1 AAMKALDAM
10 NGVVEHASEQEIADA
25 AARADRTGLYVC
37 PHTAVAL
44 VAARKLRERGVIA
57 RSDRVVVVS
66 TASALKFT
74 EFKVGTHE
82 GTLPRGVGDGVIPN
96 RPLELANDV
105 EAVVAALAL

>member
-1 AAMKALDAM
+1 
-10 NGVVEHASEQEIADA
+10 
-25 AARADRTGLYVC
+25 
-37 PHTAVAL
+37 
-44 VAARKLRERGVIA
+44 
-57 RSDRVVVVS
+57 VVS